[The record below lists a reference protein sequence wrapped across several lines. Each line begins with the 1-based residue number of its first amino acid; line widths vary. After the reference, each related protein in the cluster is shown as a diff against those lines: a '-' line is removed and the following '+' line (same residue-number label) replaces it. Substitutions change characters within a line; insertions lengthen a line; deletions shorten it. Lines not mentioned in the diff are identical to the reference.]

1 MAEAPLPNINE
12 IKDGLSN
19 VERLENRISML
30 TGNKN
35 FVWHLYAMKKGQANA
50 MDQRKTIWQN
60 KRINQRQ
67 RRY

>member
-1 MAEAPLPNINE
+1 VESLSVAEAPLPNINE

-35 FVWHLYAMKKGQANA
+35 FVCHVYAMKRVKLTPWISAKPFG
-50 MDQRKTIWQN
+50 RTSK
-60 KRINQRQ
+60 
-67 RRY
+67 